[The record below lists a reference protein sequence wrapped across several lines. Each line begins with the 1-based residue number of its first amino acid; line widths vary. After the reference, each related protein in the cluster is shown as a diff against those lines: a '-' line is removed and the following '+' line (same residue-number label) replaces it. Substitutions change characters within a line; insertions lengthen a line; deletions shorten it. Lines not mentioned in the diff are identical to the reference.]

1 LTGGIVTAQQRRF
14 ERAAKELAMS
24 KPTVE
29 QTKMD
34 TEAIAYAWR
43 DLLLGHFSG
52 AEVLVPR
59 Q

>member
-1 LTGGIVTAQQRRF
+1 
-14 ERAAKELAMS
+14 MS